1 MLDAW
6 IILEQDLMKKILEF
20 WGGLEWYEGD
30 EKIVCRGS
38 RFPVSSE
45 ET

>member
-1 MLDAW
+1 LNHFGARFD
-6 IILEQDLMKKILEF
+6 EKKFRF